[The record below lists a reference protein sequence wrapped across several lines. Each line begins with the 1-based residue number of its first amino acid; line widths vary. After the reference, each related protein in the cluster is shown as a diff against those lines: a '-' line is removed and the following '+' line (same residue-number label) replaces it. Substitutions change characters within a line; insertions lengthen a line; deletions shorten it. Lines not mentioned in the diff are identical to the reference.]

1 MSYSRGDIYYV
12 EKFSSYGSEQQP
24 GRPAVIVSNDR
35 NNEHSST
42 VEVVYLTTRIKP
54 DLPTHVTV
62 NGTGVPSTALCEQ
75 VHTVDMQRL
84 MSFCGTCSKQ
94 EMQAIDI
101 SLMVSLGLNLSD
113 TAVEEESS
121 CRDTKALTE
130 LELANTELIEV
141 KAKLGM
147 LQQMYDNL
155 LRQTMLPPRP
165 CIANHFKSRTKTQ
178 RRISNGAPL

>member
-113 TAVEEESS
+113 TIVEEEVL
-121 CRDTKALTE
+121 TKEEPSGREAKAITE
-130 LELANTELIEV
+130 LELASTELIEV

-155 LRQTMLPPRP
+155 LRQTMLPPP
-165 CIANHFKSRTKTQ
+165 SVHS
-178 RRISNGAPL
+178 